1 MEPDEKLGIKQV
13 KKVFKMKF
21 KMKLKI
27 LRELNKGDTNISDLS
42 RKTGISYKET
52 HRQVTDLASWGF
64 LVRVR
69 RFYEKHRPVELRL
82 TKDGLAFYHIIK

>member
-1 MEPDEKLGIKQV
+1 MELDKELGIKQI

-27 LRELNKGDTNISDLS
+27 LKELDKGNINISDLS

-52 HRQVTDLASWGF
+52 HRQVNDLASWGF

-69 RFYEKHRPVELRL
+69 RLYEKHRPVELRL
-82 TKDGLAFYHIIK
+82 TKGGLAFYHLIK